1 MSMDGV
7 QEQSPIAIEASSTGD
22 QAAERASTTNSALE
36 AFISSSQADISLGAA
51 VESPV
56 MAERR
61 RSVSSSSSSA
71 RSSKGDHGEEEVT
84 YDHFEDRLRLILND
98 GGFVGGVD
106 DYYVF
111 DTSFR
116 KRQSLIGSSGLNS
129 EKLDDLTVDN
139 PAPRPRR
146 MSTGV
151 GLPSSS
157 DGEDSYVEFFVEL
170 KSGTDISL
178 FLLRRFSDFEN
189 FEANLRRA
197 LKVEGIRTPIP
208 GLPAKQVFAFG
219 GRWKE
224 KGFVEQRRQLLDAWI
239 KAVLLMQSKGG
250 AEVKKAFIIFMS
262 G

>member
-7 QEQSPIAIEASSTGD
+7 QEKSPIAIEASSARD
-22 QAAERASTTNSALE
+22 PAISTANSAPE
-36 AFISSSQADISLGAA
+36 AAISSSPAAISPEAA

-56 MAERR
+56 MAERE
-61 RSVSSSSSSA
+61 RSVSSSSASRDSFA
-71 RSSKGDHGEEEVT
+71 GASEEEEVT
-84 YDHFEDRLRLILND
+84 YDHFEDRLRFILSD

-116 KRQSLIGSSGLNS
+116 KRRSLIGPSGLNS

-146 MSTGV
+146 TSTGV
-151 GLPSSS
+151 GLPSSN
-157 DGEDSYVEFFVEL
+157 DGEDSYVEFFVKL
-170 KSGTDISL
+170 KSGTDMSL
-178 FLLRRFSDFEN
+178 FLLRRFSDFEI

-197 LKVEGIRTPIP
+197 LRVDGIRTPIP
-208 GLPAKQVFAFG
+208 GLPAKQVFGFG

-250 AEVKKAFIIFMS
+250 AEVKKAFAIFMS